1 MRVIVTRPRREAQRW
16 VQAFAAAG
24 HEALALPLIEVAPP
38 ADLAPLQQAWQRL
51 GDYAAVMFVSANA
64 ADYFFASKPPL
75 SPVNIDV
82 FATTTRAW
90 ATGPGTMAALR
101 RAGLAAARIDA
112 PPSDSGQF
120 DSEALWQVVATQLQ
134 PGQRAL
140 IVRGDDGG
148 AGHGAANGDSGN
160 AGSAG
165 AGRGRDW
172 LATTLAAA
180 GIRVEF
186 VVAYQRQA
194 PDWLAPQQA
203 LGAAAAQ
210 DGAVWLFSSSQAVAN
225 LRQLLPAQRWQQAR
239 AVATHP
245 RIAEALRQVGFGQI
259 QVARPALADLL
270 ASIESLA

>member
-16 VQAFAAAG
+16 VADLAAAG

-38 ADLAPLQQAWQRL
+38 ADPAPVRQAWAKL

-64 ADYFFASKPPL
+64 ADYFFASKPLP
-75 SPVNIDV
+75 SPVAIDV
-82 FATTTRAW
+82 FATKTRAW
-90 ATGPGTMAALR
+90 ATGPGTAAALR

-112 PPSDSGQF
+112 PLNDSGQF

-134 PGQRAL
+134 PGQRVL
-140 IVRGDDGG
+140 IARGDDEG
-148 AGHGAANGDSGN
+148 AVHGDAGE
-160 AGSAG
+160 AGSTG

-186 VVAYQRQA
+186 VVAYRRQA
-194 PDWLAPQQA
+194 PNWLAPQQA
-203 LGAAAAQ
+203 LAAAAAR

-225 LRQLLPAQRWQQAR
+225 LRLLLPAQRWQQAR

-245 RIAEALRQVGFGQI
+245 RIAEALRQAGFGLV